1 MERSRLTY
9 ETTNQQLMGLINKLS
24 SQLSRARISQT
35 HPSKQIK
42 EVKPA
47 SSSSNST
54 TGSSFRRQKA
64 IRIKKRDSV
73 KRNDSIAS
81 QIKAGDSQSYMSS
94 DSGNFSDND
103 NKDNKDN
110 TGENNT
116 HLQKLLRKGLHLVN
130 NVNQELNKE
139 KLKNRDEIKGQE
151 QRKDNCKDT
160 LSSKISNAGNSN
172 KVIIKIENCHQTC
185 DQSSISSSSGSR
197 INCSEPKTISGQQ
210 RAPMVHGGKSVGEI
224 LTDCVSG
231 TVRVPVPYICTV
243 YDV

>member
-42 EVKPA
+42 DVKPVP
-47 SSSSNST
+47 SSSST

-73 KRNDSIAS
+73 KRNDSITS
-81 QIKAGDSQSYMSS
+81 QIKTGDSESYMSS

-110 TGENNT
+110 SKITENT
-116 HLQKLLRKGLHLVN
+116 HLQKLLRKGLHLVS
-130 NVNQELNKE
+130 NVNHELNKE
-139 KLKNRDEIKGQE
+139 NLKTR
-151 QRKDNCKDT
+151 
-160 LSSKISNAGNSN
+160 
-172 KVIIKIENCHQTC
+172 
-185 DQSSISSSSGSR
+185 
-197 INCSEPKTISGQQ
+197 
-210 RAPMVHGGKSVGEI
+210 
-224 LTDCVSG
+224 
-231 TVRVPVPYICTV
+231 
-243 YDV
+243 